1 MARKSAVKQPPPP
14 PNLLEMGRDERIEVL
29 KKRTLS
35 ELAATEKAILGKLAQ
50 GEDTPG
56 GFAAFY
62 ELIHGNKLPEHAK
75 RWIEHIYGA
84 HDEGVGALL
93 WAWRGS
99 WKSTTISV
107 TFLAFRIGHNPE
119 RTNLVISANDDSADK
134 VTAQIA
140 SIIEHSA
147 EWKLAFGH
155 IVPDKDRGYGAE
167 GYFVKDT
174 RMQYDEW
181 AKKTSHRIDPSLLG
195 AGINSSRLIGKHP
208 SGVLLLD
215 DIHDEKNSISD
226 KERASV
232 VRIVSDTILP
242 MAIKDNER
250 LQTWEVVVGTPWAE
264 DDAYHYLR
272 STGQLNFLSMPVM
285 DKAEEGEDGA
295 VYIDGRNRDGI
306 VFVDI
311 VGWWRLRWPEKFGPG
326 AIVRERATS
335 ALRGFA
341 RMYLLDLAAA
351 KKAGLKYYMFP
362 HEQIDTAKW
371 PMYGGA
377 DLAFVMRSSG
387 RHDPGRDFFSH
398 SYGAKTPMGKLVVV
412 DGVIEQCTQAQAEDH
427 LKKPQ
432 DIFPMWRFSVLEG
445 DGIGET
451 FYTSLVMRNPQL
463 RVSMMKTKGKGKR
476 WRQEQEMGPWLENG
490 QVMISD
496 ADTPY
501 LNALRKA
508 LDDFPDGN
516 NDIRDGLYWLC
527 RATPDVLVVK
537 QDEDHLPLMMQKQR
551 RKNPIYSLAKVERN
565 A

>member
-1 MARKSAVKQPPPP
+1 MAAMAKYTPAERLALWKI
-14 PNLLEMGRDERIEVL
+14 LLGQMA
-29 KKRTLS
+29 
-35 ELAATEKAILGKLAQ
+35 LA
-50 GEDTPG
+50 EDSPE
-56 GFAAFY
+56 GFEAFY
-62 ELIHGNKLPEHAK
+62 ELIHGNKLPKHAK
-75 RWIEHIYGA
+75 AWIEHIYGA
-84 HDEGVGALL
+84 HEEGVGALL

-107 TFLAFRIGHNPE
+107 TFLAYRIGKNPE
-119 RTNLVISANDDSADK
+119 KTNLVISANDDSADK

-140 SIIEHSA
+140 AIIEHSQ
-147 EWKLAFGH
+147 EWKLAFPH

-174 RMQYDEW
+174 RMNYEAW

-208 SGVLLLD
+208 SGVMLLD

-232 VRIVSDTILP
+232 VKIVSDTILP
-242 MAIKDNER
+242 MAIKDNEK
-250 LQTWEVVVGTPWAE
+250 LSTWEIVVGTPWAE

-272 STGQLNFLSMPVM
+272 NTGQFKFMRMPVM
-285 DKAEEGEDGA
+285 EKAEEGEEGA

-341 RMYLLDLAAA
+341 RMYLLDLNAA

-362 HEQIDTAKW
+362 HEQIDTVGW

-377 DLAFVMRSSG
+377 DLAFVMRSTG
-387 RHDPGRDFFSH
+387 RHDPGRDYFSLA
-398 SYGAKTPMGKLVVV
+398 YGAKNPLGKLVVV
-412 DGVIEQCTQAQAEDH
+412 DGIFEQCTQAEAELH

-432 DIFPMWRFSVLEG
+432 DIFKQWRFTVLEG

-451 FYTSLVMRNPQL
+451 FYTSLMMRNPGL
-463 RVSMMKTKGKGKR
+463 KVSMMKTKGKGKR
-476 WRQEQEMGPWLENG
+476 YRQEQEMGPWLENA

-537 QDEDHLPLMMQKQR
+537 KDDDQLPLTMKKPR
-551 RKNPIYSLAKVERN
+551 RKNPIYSLARMGRN